1 MRVRAAL
8 RMPHPTGH
16 LRLRRDQRLRQR
28 QAAERQRR
36 RRCAARAAARALAT
50 RTARTARAAAHATRT
65 RAARAAPEHAVSALA
80 HSAERVELSTV
91 HPPPLLREQ
100 RLSVW

>member
-1 MRVRAAL
+1 
-8 RMPHPTGH
+8 MPHPTGH
-16 LRLRRDQRLRQR
+16 LRLGRDQRLRQR

-50 RTARTARAAAHATRT
+50 RTARTARAAAHAAR
-65 RAARAAPEHAVSALA
+65 ARAAPEHTVSALA
-80 HSAERVELSTV
+80 HSAERVELGTV
-91 HPPPLLREQ
+91 HPPPLLSEQ